1 MIDFYQLN
9 LNVTTHHLKGAFT
22 LYNAVAHIITGHFLS
37 KIREISYGAI
47 QPNTFCKLEKRIV
60 SGRAWLGIR
69 RRPH

>member
-9 LNVTTHHLKGAFT
+9 LNVTTHYLKGAFT
-22 LYNAVAHIITGHFLS
+22 LYYAVAHIITGHFLS

-47 QPNTFCKLEKRIV
+47 QAYTFCNLKKRIV
-60 SGRAWLGIR
+60 LGRVWLGIR